1 MVALMSYS
9 REGEERVYQYFH
21 KQRILGFM
29 PLLLSAIDCQAIT
42 GKKDRLQLFQMTK
55 SPCILY
61 QMRGNVFRK
70 LLKEDLKFNQLM
82 LQAVTANYQ
91 EVLIHFQHS
100 QEDNAGVRFCRLLLE
115 FYVTKNGEKVLPKT
129 MTCLEISKYLGT
141 HPVTVSRIIARL
153 KKDGCIS
160 KEQGTIIIQDEARLK
175 QLVHDGV
182 EIR

>member
-1 MVALMSYS
+1 
-9 REGEERVYQYFH
+9 
-21 KQRILGFM
+21 
-29 PLLLSAIDCQAIT
+29 
-42 GKKDRLQLFQMTK
+42 
-55 SPCILY
+55 
-61 QMRGNVFRK
+61 
-70 LLKEDLKFNQLM
+70 
-82 LQAVTANYQ
+82 
-91 EVLIHFQHS
+91 
-100 QEDNAGVRFCRLLLE
+100 
-115 FYVTKNGEKVLPKT
+115 